1 MGCGNSDNTQ
11 AVQPIKLPPRNIP
24 AEEKNELKD
33 MCKELLEMKK
43 SKIGKNSEIEI
54 D

>member
-1 MGCGNSDNTQ
+1 MGCGNSDNTR
-11 AVQPIKLPPRNIP
+11 AIQPIKLPPRVIP

-33 MCKELLEMKK
+33 MCKELLEIKK
-43 SKIGKNSEIEI
+43 PKIGKNSEIVI